1 MSRRKLKEELN
12 RISVEEFHEAEKIP
26 LTVVLDN
33 VRSQHNIGSVFR
45 TGDAFRVEEILLC
58 GITATPPNAEI
69 HKTALGAE
77 DSVQWRY
84 MDETLTAVRLL
95 QESGYVVYA
104 VEQAE
109 KKPLWRK

>member
-1 MSRRKLKEELN
+1 MKQK
-12 RISVEEFHEAEKIP
+12 KIP

-58 GITATPPNAEI
+58 GITATPPMRNSQ
-69 HKTALGAE
+69 GRPG
-77 DSVQWRY
+77 SGRFVQWRY
-84 MDETLTAVRLL
+84 MDERSPPCGAVTG
-95 QESGYVVYA
+95 SGYVVYA

-109 KKPLWRK
+109 KSISLASEVAKG